1 MSPRSTRT
9 PVSGGRSAEAS
20 ARVKAATVA
29 NAVTASGAV
38 DEDFMR
44 TVEDTFKSADSA
56 IGLKD
61 AKTATA
67 DARELEKL
75 FKEVT
80 EHYVKKGDAEEGV
93 KLSQKSVE
101 LSSRIVTTVAA
112 NDFDSAALAS
122 AEIGRACKSCHNVY
136 KQD

>member
-1 MSPRSTRT
+1 MYKKRLLHLALTSLLAMT
-9 PVSGGRSAEAS
+9 AF
-20 ARVKAATVA
+20 
-29 NAVTASGAV
+29 TASGAV

-44 TVEDTFKSADSA
+44 NVEDTFKSADSA

-61 AKTATA
+61 AKTATS

-80 EHYVKKGDAEEGV
+80 DHYAQKGDAAEGV
-93 KLSQKSVE
+93 KLSQKSVD
-101 LSSRIVTTVAA
+101 LSTKIVTTVAA
-112 NDFDSAALAS
+112 KDFDSAALAS
-122 AEIGRACKSCHNVY
+122 AELGRTCKTCHNVY

>member
-1 MSPRSTRT
+1 MYKRKLFHLALT
-9 PVSGGRSAEAS
+9 GLL
-20 ARVKAATVA
+20 ATTTL
-29 NAVTASGAV
+29 TASGAV

-44 TVEDTFKSADSA
+44 NVEDTFKSADSA

-67 DARELEKL
+67 DAKELEKL

-93 KLSQKSVE
+93 KLSQKSVD
-101 LSSRIVTTVAA
+101 LSTRIVATVAVK
-112 NDFDSAALAS
+112 DFDAAANAS
-122 AEIGRACKSCHNVY
+122 AELGRTCKSCHNVY

>member
-1 MSPRSTRT
+1 MYKKRLLHLALSSLL
-9 PVSGGRSAEAS
+9 
-20 ARVKAATVA
+20 ATTA
-29 NAVTASGAV
+29 LTASGAV

-75 FKEVT
+75 FKEVVD
-80 EHYVKKGDAEEGV
+80 HYVKKGDAEEGV
-93 KLSQKSVE
+93 KLSQKSID
-101 LSSRIVTTVAA
+101 LSSKIVTTVAA
-112 NDFDSAALAS
+112 KDFDAAAVAS
-122 AEIGRACKSCHNVY
+122 AELGRTCKSCHNVY

>member
-1 MSPRSTRT
+1 MKTKLAYLVLT
-9 PVSGGRSAEAS
+9 AIFAGSAY
-20 ARVKAATVA
+20 AAT
-29 NAVTASGAV
+29 SAV

-44 TVEDTFKSADSA
+44 NIEDTFKSADSA

-75 FKEVT
+75 FKEVVD
-80 EHYVKKGDAEEGV
+80 HYVKKGDAEEGV
-93 KLSQKSVE
+93 KLSQKSID
-101 LSSRIVTTVAA
+101 LSSKIVTTVAA
-112 NDFDSAALAS
+112 KDFDAAAVAS
-122 AEIGRACKSCHNVY
+122 AELGRTCKSCHNVY

>member
-1 MSPRSTRT
+1 MYKKRLRHLALTSLL
-9 PVSGGRSAEAS
+9 
-20 ARVKAATVA
+20 ATTA
-29 NAVTASGAV
+29 FTASGAV

-44 TVEDTFKSADSA
+44 NVEDTFKSADSA

-61 AKTATA
+61 AKTATS

-80 EHYVKKGDAEEGV
+80 DHYAKKGDAEEGV
-93 KLSQKSVE
+93 KLSQKSVD
-101 LSSRIVTTVAA
+101 LSTKIVTTVAA
-112 NDFDSAALAS
+112 KDFDSAALAS
-122 AEIGRACKSCHNVY
+122 AELGRTCKTCHNVY

>member
-1 MSPRSTRT
+1 
-9 PVSGGRSAEAS
+9 
-20 ARVKAATVA
+20 
-29 NAVTASGAV
+29 
-38 DEDFMR
+38 MR

-93 KLSQKSVE
+93 KLSQKSCRAVQPHRDHRRRQRFR
-101 LSSRIVTTVAA
+101 LAYFAA
-112 NDFDSAALAS
+112 
-122 AEIGRACKSCHNVY
+122 GRNRLACKSCHNVY